1 MTAKGSVR
9 QQPARKAFAPP
20 PRCSLDVRRRGSESA
35 PMNPRYRLARF
46 PRLREIREHEL
57 GWEVAEL
64 VAKLPDG
71 RPGISSIYRLERG
84 DAIRAPNV
92 RRVFAVVNQAL
103 GGTLDAEKEI
113 KRE

>member
-1 MTAKGSVR
+1 MVCATA
-9 QQPARKAFAPP
+9 A
-20 PRCSLDVRRRGSESA
+20 LLLRRASEESESA

-46 PRLREIREHEL
+46 PRLRDIREHQL

-71 RPGISSIYRLERG
+71 KPGISSIYRLERG